1 MVPVFNHT
9 KRQLGIGIA
18 RRKAG
23 TPGQGAAVYT
33 VDFAPGNNSIDS
45 RELAKCQD
53 HPSWGNYVTESQKS
67 DLTGRRYKAVDLTVG
82 LHDEEFDMEFKSLGE
97 RMQQMHEKRTA

>member
-9 KRQLGIGIA
+9 KHQIGIGIS

-23 TPGQGAAVYT
+23 TPGPGAAVYT

-45 RELAKCQD
+45 RELAKCQA
-53 HPSWGNYVTESQKS
+53 HPGWHVYIDNLEKR

-82 LHDEEFDMEFKSLGE
+82 LHDEEFEMEFKSLGE